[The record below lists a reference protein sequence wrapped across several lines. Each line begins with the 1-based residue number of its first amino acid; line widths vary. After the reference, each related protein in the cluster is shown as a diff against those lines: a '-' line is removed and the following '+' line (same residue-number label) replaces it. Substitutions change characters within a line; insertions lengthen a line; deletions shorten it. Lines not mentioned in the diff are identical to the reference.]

1 MPDFATTRIGNSRFR
16 LAGLAPRVM
25 RLQVVNGR
33 SEFRDESWSVVSRD
47 LAKCEVESVERD
59 DALLFGTSELLG
71 VLRKKQPELRLV
83 DDDGN
88 AVLNAV
94 CLNVGKSGSSFEI
107 PLETEDLVFGLGSGT
122 GSLNRRETH
131 KELWNIDVLGH
142 ASCIHPALRNL
153 YQSIPF
159 VIILRN
165 GRATGVFWDD
175 VGRQHWDFKGSR
187 IRAEGA
193 AKTLDIYLIDGP
205 TMPEVLDAYTRLTG
219 RPAMPPRWGLGYQQ
233 SRYSYRSR
241 EELEGIAR
249 EFREREIPCDV
260 LYLDIDHMDEHRVF
274 TFGESFP
281 KPKEMLKGLADNGF
295 KVSAIVDPGV
305 KDDRK
310 FDVLKRG
317 RAKNAFVKKSGSR
330 ADFVGEVWP
339 GPSRFPDFTNAA
351 VRKWW
356 ASEQTRHQ
364 RLGLAGFWND
374 MNEPSV
380 FNAPGK
386 TLPEDSRHKTD
397 FGPRTHRE
405 VHNAY
410 GTLMAQTS
418 REGALKAAPKKRP
431 FIVSRG
437 GNAGIQRHAAVW
449 TGDNSSCWEH
459 LAESVPM
466 LLNLGLSGVP
476 ICGADAGGFL
486 DDCTGELLAR
496 WTQLAAFTPFFR
508 NHANNESCAQ
518 EPWVFGEEVESIC
531 RGFIS
536 LRYQL
541 LPYIYSAFAE
551 AAANGTPIMRPLA
564 WHHANDPIAAKCGD
578 QFLFGR
584 DLMVAP
590 VLQKDATAR
599 SIYFPKGLWFDFWTG
614 AVVEGGQHIARP
626 VELATCPLYVRGGAI
641 VPMAVPRQFIDP
653 EERDSEI
660 HLHIWLGGRGEFDWY
675 EDDGE
680 SLCHADGEF
689 SRRCIEMAD
698 LDDRGFIR
706 FGSVEGS
713 HSSDVKI
720 WRIALHGL
728 AEEFAFTA
736 NNQAFEP
743 DYDPETGVATFLL
756 ENCADEFTIRWQ

>member
-1 MPDFATTRIGNSRFR
+1 M
-16 LAGLAPRVM
+16 
-25 RLQVVNGR
+25 
-33 SEFRDESWSVVSRD
+33 
-47 LAKCEVESVERD
+47 
-59 DALLFGTSELLG
+59 LFGSSELLG
-71 VLRKKQPELRLV
+71 ALRRDGPELGLV

-88 AVLNAV
+88 AVMKVASLTA
-94 CLNVGKSGSSFEI
+94 GREGSAFEI
-107 PLETEDLVFGLGSGT
+107 PLEEEDLVFGLGSGT

-159 VIILRN
+159 VTILRN

-175 VGRQHWDFKGSR
+175 AGRQQWDFRDSR
-187 IRAEGA
+187 IRATGP
-193 AKTLDIYLIDGP
+193 AKTLDLYLLDGP
-205 TMPEVLDAYTRLTG
+205 TLNDVLDAYTRLTG

-241 EELEGIAR
+241 EELENIAR

-260 LYLDIDHMDEHRVF
+260 LYLDIDHLDEHRVF
-274 TFGESFP
+274 TFGKSFP
-281 KPKEMLKGLADNGF
+281 KPKEMLRGLADNGF

-305 KDDRK
+305 KDDRD

-317 RAKNAFVKKSGSR
+317 RTKNAFVKKKGTK

-339 GPSRFPDFTNAA
+339 GPSRFPDFSNAA

-364 RLGLAGFWND
+364 RFGLSGFWND

-380 FNAPGK
+380 FDGPGK
-386 TLPEDSRHKTD
+386 TLPEDSRHQTD
-397 FGPRTHRE
+397 FGPRPHGE
-405 VHNAY
+405 IHNAY
-410 GTLMAQTS
+410 GSLMARAS
-418 REGALKAAPKKRP
+418 REGALKAAPDKRP

-437 GNAGIQRHAAVW
+437 GGAGIQRHSAVW

-508 NHANNESCAQ
+508 NHANNESCPQ
-518 EPWVFGEEVESIC
+518 EPWVFGEEIESIC
-531 RGFIS
+531 RGFIT

-541 LPYIYSAFAE
+541 LPYLYSTFAE
-551 AAANGTPIMRPLA
+551 AETSGAPIMRPLV

-578 QFLFGR
+578 QFLLGR

-590 VLQKDATAR
+590 VVQKDATAR
-599 SIYFPKGLWFDFWTG
+599 SIYFPSGLWFDFWTG
-614 AVVEGGQHIARP
+614 AMVEGGQHIARP
-626 VELATCPLYVRGGAI
+626 VELATCPLYLRGGAI
-641 VPMAVPRQFIDP
+641 VPMAVPRQSIDP
-653 EERDSEI
+653 AEPDTEI
-660 HLHIWLGGRGEFDWY
+660 HLHIWMGGRGEFEWY

-680 SLCHADGEF
+680 SLKHRKGEF
-689 SRRCIEMAD
+689 SRRNIEAAD
-698 LDDRGFIR
+698 LDERGFIR
-706 FGSVEGS
+706 FGAVEGS
-713 HSSDVKI
+713 RPSDVKI

-736 NNQAFEP
+736 NNQSFDP
-743 DYDPETGVATFLL
+743 SYDPETGVATFLL
-756 ENCADEFTIRWQ
+756 ENCPDEFTIRWQ